1 MGSCD
6 QMHVFTYKKDLNL
19 EDEWKTGHWSLS
31 PQNSY
36 VGALTLSIPN
46 IEDKMFE
53 DVIKLSEAISV
64 AFHPVWSVF

>member
-1 MGSCD
+1 MDCI
-6 QMHVFTYKKDLNL
+6 
-19 EDEWKTGHWSLS
+19 

-53 DVIKLSEAISV
+53 DVVKLSEAISV
-64 AFHPVWSVF
+64 ASHPMWLVFYREKETLEVLVLKGSAV

>member
-1 MGSCD
+1 MDCI
-6 QMHVFTYKKDLNL
+6 
-19 EDEWKTGHWSLS
+19 

-53 DVIKLSEAISV
+53 DVIKLSEAISM
-64 AFHPVWSVF
+64 ASHPVWLVF